1 MRLQVMCQWARLCS
15 VPLALVLIGA
25 AVPAS
30 AAPVAPQSPPV
41 PVVGAST
48 TLPTGDQ
55 VEVNASAGGFPQ
67 LAVTPADRPDGSSP
81 MFTTIELRAAAG
93 PRAFVVPDDAWAGLR
108 SGATRWSRFAVA
120 GSVGADFAPAVAKPA
135 DAPTVPLTVAF
146 TDATGQPVVSG
157 NATVVDLTAGP
168 DGTLVYPV
176 PISGGTGTVQVVPG
190 DTYAAV
196 ATLSSNTITAR
207 RRDLLVSDQ
216 VTPTGPAQL
225 ALAANAD
232 VPLRVTTAQPV
243 DRLYHYA
250 ELVLGGAAVR
260 MSVSAGVSAENLGA
274 AAGFDLY
281 VTPHAAP
288 QTGSL
293 SLHEE
298 WFLGDPAL
306 EMTVPGEQPMTL
318 HPAYKPFAVRAP
330 LIGDRTVPLVP
341 AGAADESG
349 ALVLVGI
356 SIPAGVNPVS
366 YASTAASQAA
376 ASAAQAGALGTVP
389 YIEQDGALPLPGLGV
404 QPIPQLSVDAA
415 EGAALQRQLASGTV
429 AVHLHATTDPT
440 YLDDLFYQQEGTAI
454 SHHTVDPAQL
464 VPVSTAY
471 HAGSPETYVQSW
483 FGFGPTSVVDQNP
496 FLQFHAPT
504 GIVEYAG
511 PADGSVLWSRWT
523 TALAGGKQFALKS
536 FRTFEPGQGAA
547 PAERWFDGPI
557 VEGAPEAADLG
568 NPAGIACG
576 LCRGGPLGDTLVPAW
591 FLQDSDPG
599 HFVQS
604 WPDFNS
610 GIQLFNG
617 ASQIA
622 ADDNTGATPFP
633 TFPLAARP
641 ATYTLTAD
649 GPTPV
654 NPGSLGVPQHTTTTW
669 TFQSVRATSATPNAA
684 TCPAEVGPT
693 CAFLPLIELHYQ
705 MDLDLTN
712 RAPAGAPFTFRVAA
726 VEHSDAV
733 GGGTVGTVQVQA
745 SADNGT
751 TWAAADV
758 LPMGQGRFQ
767 VTVNQPALTGGS
779 GFVSLRVRAS
789 DSAGNTV
796 TQTVSDAYGLVG

>member
-1 MRLQVMCQWARLCS
+1 MRRQVMVQWARVCW
-15 VPLALVLIGA
+15 VPLLVLVGA

-30 AAPVAPQSPPV
+30 AAPTLVPQSPPV
-41 PVVGAST
+41 PTVGAST

-55 VEVNASAGGFPQ
+55 VEADAAAGGYPQ

-81 MFTTIELRAAAG
+81 MFTTVELRGAG
-93 PRAFVVPDDAWAGLR
+93 GPSAFVVPDDAWAGLT
-108 SGATRWSRFAVA
+108 SGAIRWSRFAVA
-120 GSVGADFAPAVAKPA
+120 GSVGTDFSPVTAKPA
-135 DAPTVPLTVAF
+135 DAPTVPLTVAL
-146 TDATGQPVVSG
+146 TDAAGQPVATG
-157 NATVVDLTAGP
+157 NVTVVDLTAGP
-168 DGTLVYPV
+168 DSTLIYPV
-176 PISGGTGTVQVVPG
+176 PISDGTGTAQVVAG

-196 ATLSSNTITAR
+196 ATLSSNTIIAR

-225 ALAANAD
+225 TLAADAD

-243 DRLYHYA
+243 DHLYHYA

-281 VTPHAAP
+281 VSPHPAP
-288 QTGSL
+288 ATGSL

-306 EMTVPGEQPMTL
+306 EMTVPGGQPMTL
-318 HPAYKPFAVRAP
+318 HPAYKPFAVRSP

-341 AGAADESG
+341 SGTADESG

-356 SIPAGVNPVS
+356 SIPPGVNPVS
-366 YASTAASQAA
+366 YASSAASQAA
-376 ASAAQAGALGTVP
+376 ANAARAGALGTVP

-404 QPIPQLSVDAA
+404 QPIPQLSVDAT
-415 EGAALQRQLASGTV
+415 EGAVLQQRLAAGAV
-429 AVHLHATTDPT
+429 AVHLHASADPT
-440 YLDDLFYQQEGTAI
+440 YLDDLFYQQDGTAI
-454 SHHTVDPAQL
+454 SHHTVDPGQL
-464 VPVSTAY
+464 VPVPTTY
-471 HAGSPETYVQSW
+471 HAGLPETYVQSW
-483 FGFGPTSVVDQNP
+483 FGFGPTSVVDLNP
-496 FLQFHAPT
+496 FLQFHVPA

-523 TALAGGKQFALKS
+523 TALAGGKQFALKA
-536 FRTFEPGQGAA
+536 FRTFEPQHGAVS
-547 PAERWFDGPI
+547 AEHWFEGPI
-557 VEGAPEAADLG
+557 VEGAPEAVDLG

-591 FLQDSDPG
+591 FLQDSEPG

-604 WPDFNS
+604 WPDFGS
-610 GIQLFNG
+610 DIQLFDGVNP
-617 ASQIA
+617 IA

-641 ATYTLTAD
+641 ATYTLTVA

-669 TFQSVRATSATPNAA
+669 TFQSMRTTSAIPNVA
-684 TCPAEVGPT
+684 TCPTEVGPT

-705 MDLDLTN
+705 MDLDLAN
-712 RAPAGAPFTFRVAA
+712 RAPAGAPFTFRLAA
-726 VEHSDAV
+726 AEHSDAV
-733 GGGTVGTVQVQA
+733 GGGMVGTVRVQA

-751 TWAAADV
+751 TWGAADV
-758 LPMGQGRFQ
+758 VPMGNGQFQ
-767 VTVNQPALTGGS
+767 VTVNQPALTGAS
-779 GFVSLRVRAS
+779 GFVSLRVQAS

-796 TQTVSDAYGLVG
+796 TQMVGDAYGLAG